1 MCVSTER
8 PSSYRAQT
16 VIEPPRLLWRSFT
29 LVIPGASG
37 VAVPVS
43 KDWTSE
49 DLRDLVSA
57 KTIRNLS
64 EALGEPEPL

>member
-1 MCVSTER
+1 MIDMETSFHAVKA
-8 PSSYRAQT
+8 PVAQPLDD
-16 VIEPPRLLWRSFT
+16 EELRRDA

-43 KDWTSE
+43 NWTSE
-49 DLRDLVSA
+49 QFRDLVSA
-57 KTIRNLS
+57 NTIRNLS